1 MKRQMVGLLFGALV
15 ACVLFWYTTQR
26 DELALEAWSQEN
38 GLHLKAVHLTW
49 AGSGGPFARSPF
61 WRGSIHHT
69 GRGNIYRFEAVRDG
83 ETASHVYGR
92 SSRGGTER
100 LWSPLRRPLRVMFA
114 WGRAIFLGRL
124 SKVGRND
131 GCAMPRRAR
140 SLRES
145 RLTMAQ
151 IIASLEEP

>member
-15 ACVLFWYTTQR
+15 ACVPFWYTTHR

-83 ETASHVYGR
+83 ETASHVYWAIITR
-92 SSRGGTER
+92 WRGEMEVAVETPAQRYVRVGTGH
-100 LWSPLRRPLRVMFA
+100 F
-114 WGRAIFLGRL
+114 
-124 SKVGRND
+124 
-131 GCAMPRRAR
+131 PREAF
-140 SLRES
+140 
-145 RLTMAQ
+145 
-151 IIASLEEP
+151 

>member
-15 ACVLFWYTTQR
+15 ACVPFWYTTHR

-83 ETASHVYGR
+83 VIDVNYSCRSATTGIAGR
-92 SSRGGTER
+92 CQ
-100 LWSPLRRPLRVMFA
+100 V
-114 WGRAIFLGRL
+114 
-124 SKVGRND
+124 D
-131 GCAMPRRAR
+131 GLPR
-140 SLRES
+140 
-145 RLTMAQ
+145 
-151 IIASLEEP
+151 